1 MARTWLWRTGE
12 FVLLSVL
19 VLVSALVL
27 VYLLLVSE
35 ILHGRVNVC
44 RTEDCLAHA
53 SELLS
58 TLNTLVHP
66 CHDFHA
72 FVCSGRTNHHGVDR
86 PLLERMYLGCLDSHP
101 RNTQKGLAQFREFRR
116 ERGMLW
122 PESEQAEQGS
132 AHPLALMLDLAINW
146 NLNFLFDVRLL
157 SLPRGSSSEAM
168 TSNATALLL
177 TRGKLGYVWRK
188 DVRLVPADPAQY
200 ENYVREYYNV
210 LSVSGTGMTP
220 KALRQ
225 LEEAIV
231 TAKTDIVS
239 DQSDQAWFPIRK
251 LGSETTTVE
260 SGQWLELLNKYFQG
274 EVTWTA
280 DHLVVADGPAVLTNV
295 ENLLRTFQHHVLVAG
310 LAWVFIQ
317 SHLWAVSGRPDLVF
331 RESPVKWRKYACFE
345 YAETMFGLFSVVE
358 RLTRTFE
365 PQEARQQAK
374 GFAHR
379 LKSTAMEKLR
389 TASWIDA
396 ASREVALRKVGALAL
411 RLLPPKEL
419 FDRDWRRVLGN
430 RYSTAER
437 EFFPDLLEASR
448 TYRAMRSE
456 RLLFAEVYGRRP
468 FSSEQPAK
476 YIYVANDVDVALGLV
491 APPLYYLNATYA
503 VNYGGL
509 GTFLAEQL
517 ARSFDELGRQLDDAG
532 AAGHWWDQGAY
543 DVKAECSLGGLREG
557 SPNHSEHRSVKV
569 FPVVPALEI
578 SYAAFKGAVAND
590 TRHLSDFKLPYLETY
605 KDDEIFFITYCHAL
619 CDASSGK
626 ERCNAPLRQFRPFVE
641 AFDCPPNSAM
651 NSVPGC
657 TFFGP

>member
-1 MARTWLWRTGE
+1 MPENEQPPAPPPDPAELHQADQKPSRAEEGPSRVDDAAVRNAKPAENNFEKASPQRTPQKMKGQAGSCTPKCSMLSTRHGSSMARTWLWRTGE

-53 SELLS
+53 TELLS

-72 FVCSGRTNHHGVDR
+72 FVCSGRTNHHVVDR
-86 PLLERMYLGCLDSHP
+86 PLLERMYLGGIAEGANDLESCCRRDNTNAARVSAGLLFASCLDSHP

-188 DVRLVPADPAQY
+188 DVRLVPDDPAQY
-200 ENYVREYYNV
+200 ENYVREYYNA

-220 KALRQ
+220 KVLRQ

-239 DQSDQAWFPIRK
+239 DLSDQAWFPIRK

-295 ENLLRTFQHHVLVAG
+295 GNLLRTFQHHVLVAG

-396 ASREVALRKVGALAL
+396 ASREVALRK
-411 RLLPPKEL
+411 
-419 FDRDWRRVLGN
+419 
-430 RYSTAER
+430 

-503 VNYGGL
+503 VSYGGL

-532 AAGHWWDQGAY
+532 AAGHWWNQGAY
-543 DVKAECSLGGLREG
+543 HVKAECSLGGLHEG
-557 SPNHSEHRSVKV
+557 SPNHSEHRSVK
-569 FPVVPALEI
+569 
-578 SYAAFKGAVAND
+578 G
-590 TRHLSDFKLPYLETY
+590 
-605 KDDEIFFITYCHAL
+605 
-619 CDASSGK
+619 
-626 ERCNAPLRQFRPFVE
+626 
-641 AFDCPPNSAM
+641 SA
-651 NSVPGC
+651 
-657 TFFGP
+657 TF